1 MKLVFQ
7 DSRKNPVAYAVLLG
21 SVLLT
26 LMVWVYWQGL
36 EKREAR
42 SRSSARIQVEKES
55 IQLRLR
61 SFLENLRALRSLAH
75 ATPGVDRERWN
86 AFIRDLEI
94 TDRFAGIDSLVYY
107 RTRAGAGDAGT
118 PNDELQ
124 IVWLHDLGANAI
136 TADAASANRLSADC
150 ADARARA
157 IRETRATGEPR
168 AFCLKT
174 ALNPDSDQLEI
185 VLADRVAPGPRSL
198 TRSATTIVGIRFSFT
213 GLLEGLFND
222 NVKHSLTPH
231 FSDGYTEI
239 VSVDVAGEIRNVYF
253 SVPLNSAYLDAPV
266 ASSANIFVVSGF
278 IISLM
283 FFSIVRSLSLARR
296 RAVQIAE
303 GMTAELRS
311 ARDHANQAN
320 RAKSEFLA
328 RMSHEIRTP
337 LNAIIGLS
345 DLMQDTELTEEQ
357 SEYIRIFRK
366 SGETLL
372 TIINDILDLSKIES
386 GHLRLENIPFS
397 PRELVEST
405 VEIFRTNATRRGV
418 AMLSWLDP
426 ELPEQV
432 LGDPTRAK
440 QIVWNLCGNAL
451 KFTQA
456 GWVEVCVRV
465 LERRPGL
472 AGESESVLL
481 DFSVTDTGIGVP
493 ADRVESIFENFSQV
507 DSSVSRQY
515 GGTGLGLA
523 ICRNLSR
530 MMGGDIF
537 VRSFPGEGSVFHFQ
551 AAFPV
556 TSADYLLE
564 KQSAGRA
571 AGERKPGRS
580 SHPIVERGRDDAEQA
595 PKAGRRYKILIA
607 EDTEANRMLVQAFL
621 KRGPYDLDFAE
632 NGKIAVDKFQASRY
646 DLVFMDIEMP
656 LMDGYGATRAMRI
669 FETDHSLPPTP
680 IIALTAHA
688 LQEYMDRSKEVGCD
702 AYLIKPLRKATL
714 LETMDEYL
722 HRPRSS

>member
-1 MKLVFQ
+1 MKLLIQ
-7 DSRKNPVAYAVLLG
+7 DSKKNPVAYGVLIG
-21 SVLLT
+21 SLLLT

-61 SFLENLRALRSLAH
+61 SFLENLRALRSFANM
-75 ATPGVDRERWN
+75 TPALDQARWDR
-86 AFIRDLEI
+86 FIRDLEI
-94 TDRFAGIDSLVYY
+94 TERFSGLRSLAFYTSSS
-107 RTRAGAGDAGT
+107 RPSAAGDSRVTLRALWRHAIRNTT
-118 PNDELQ
+118 PASEPAAL
-124 IVWLHDLGANAI
+124 
-136 TADAASANRLSADC
+136 TRECDAARAKAIAD
-150 ADARARA
+150 
-157 IRETRATGEPR
+157 TRATGQPAAFCRKTLEDPESDALEIILAARPR
-168 AFCLKT
+168 A
-174 ALNPDSDQLEI
+174 
-185 VLADRVAPGPRSL
+185 GP
-198 TRSATTIVGIRFSFT
+198 ANFIGIRFSFT
-213 GLLEGLFND
+213 GLLEGLFHED
-222 NVKHSLTPH
+222 IQHSLTPH

-239 VSVDVAGEIRNVYF
+239 VSIDVAGQIRNVYF
-253 SVPLNSAYLDAPV
+253 SVPLDSAYLDEPV

-296 RAVQIAE
+296 RAIQIAE
-303 GMTAELRS
+303 GMTTELRS

-320 RAKSEFLA
+320 LAKSEFLA

-345 DLMQDTELTEEQ
+345 DLMQDTELTDEQ

-372 TIINDILDLSKIES
+372 SIISDILDLSKIES
-386 GHLRLENIPFS
+386 GHLKLESIPFS

-418 AMLSWLDP
+418 AMLSWIDP
-426 ELPEQV
+426 NLPEQL
-432 LGDPTRAK
+432 LGDPTRVK
-440 QIVWNLCGNAL
+440 QILWNLCGNAL

-456 GWVEVCVRV
+456 GWVEITVRV
-465 LERRPGL
+465 VERGTDDSTP
-472 AGESESVLL
+472 AGEESVLL

-493 ADRVESIFENFSQV
+493 ADRVELIFENFSQV

-530 MMGGDIF
+530 LMGGDIF
-537 VRSFPGEGSVFHFQ
+537 IRSAPGEGSVFHFR
-551 AAFPV
+551 ASFPI
-556 TSADYLLE
+556 TNADYLLE
-564 KQSAGRA
+564 KPTGARKSKTAADAGPAR
-571 AGERKPGRS
+571 
-580 SHPIVERGRDDAEQA
+580 HPASGQGVEDRRD
-595 PKAGRRYKILIA
+595 PTRRWKILVA

-621 KRGPYDLDFAE
+621 KRQPYDLDFAE
-632 NGKIAVDKFQASRY
+632 NGKIAVEKFEASRY
-646 DLVFMDIEMP
+646 DLVLMDIEMP
-656 LMDGYGATRAMRI
+656 LVDGYGATRAMRI
-669 FETDHSLPPTP
+669 FETDHNLPATP

-714 LETMDEYL
+714 LETLDEYL
-722 HRPRSS
+722 HPTG